1 MSAGTDERGGGRSAL
16 EGEIGDVTMNCEL
29 GEGGTDPAFESASIA
44 WGTVRP
50 VPRKPAPR
58 AAFAS
63 SARSNT
69 PVRPT
74 SARQSSEPNA
84 SRTEALLPALA
95 KRTRGG
101 KLAEGRGW
109 SPAR

>member
-63 SARSNT
+63 SARSSS
-69 PVRPT
+69 V
-74 SARQSSEPNA
+74 ARSIADTGDRGEVGTGGGGGGREGTRYERRFTGNVGSS
-84 SRTEALLPALA
+84 
-95 KRTRGG
+95 
-101 KLAEGRGW
+101 
-109 SPAR
+109 